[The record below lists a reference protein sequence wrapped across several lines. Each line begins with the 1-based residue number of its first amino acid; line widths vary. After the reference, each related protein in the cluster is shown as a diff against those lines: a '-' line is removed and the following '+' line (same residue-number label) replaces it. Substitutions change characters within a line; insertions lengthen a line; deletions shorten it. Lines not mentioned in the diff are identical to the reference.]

1 ARADY
6 AGRDVPTVAHH
17 CLLRRTLVDER
28 LLSDVFPAPLRRA
41 SNVHHAQGLG
51 AVFPPL
57 HLPEPRVELPEPKG
71 LRDPAPNAPCLFGR
85 TEGSALTGA
94 AEELLSH
101 DEPHPRHLPRHP
113 ARPHAGGGALHGAVA
128 GVAGAR
134 SLRAWMGVEPSVG
147 RCLYGVLPRLRDRV
161 VALLAA
167 AGALL
172 HGPRARRD
180 RQLVRPLARLP
191 QLRREGC
198 LSQHAAVR
206 FRDVGGAVPEQP
218 PPLRVAPALRR

>member
-1 ARADY
+1 PS
-6 AGRDVPTVAHH
+6 VPCRFVG
-17 CLLRRTLVDER
+17 
-28 LLSDVFPAPLRRA
+28 P
-41 SNVHHAQGLG
+41 
-51 AVFPPL
+51 
-57 HLPEPRVELPEPKG
+57 
-71 LRDPAPNAPCLFGR
+71 
-85 TEGSALTGA
+85 EGSARTAA
-94 AEELLSH
+94 AEELLWH
-101 DEPHPRHLPRHP
+101 GERHPRHLARHP
-113 ARPHAGGGALHGAVA
+113 ARPHAGGGALLGPVA

-147 RCLYGVLPRLRDRV
+147 RCLYGVLPRIRDRV

-198 LSQHAAVR
+198 LSQHAA
-206 FRDVGGAVPEQP
+206 
-218 PPLRVAPALRR
+218 